1 MRIPSVV
8 TIQRAADLPIP
19 PQSLRHRVHGAN
31 DVDSFLEAG
40 RQRSQSLIGA
50 LAQIGEPIERFESV
64 LDFGCG
70 SGHILRWM
78 LPLLSAQRICGS
90 DTDREAIAWCARHIP
105 QAHFTVNSGQPPTSF
120 ANHSFDLIYAIS
132 VFPHLNEA
140 HQFHWLAELQRITR
154 PGGIVLLS
162 VHGTSY
168 KNGLP
173 TQTAAELAQSG
184 CSCVAS
190 DGRKDVLPDRDQI
203 AFHTTEYVN
212 RYYSRFFEVAAYIDR
227 GMSGVQDLVA
237 LRRRPT
243 EDALIQTMLAEQ
255 NRTQVLESK
264 VQALEQQLDLKNQHI
279 DMLEALLE
287 KIGQGRVMR
296 VLNTARRLVPR

>member
-1 MRIPSVV
+1 MV
-8 TIQRAADLPIP
+8 TIQRAEDLPIP

-31 DVDSFLEAG
+31 DVDSFLEVG
-40 RQRSQSLIGA
+40 RQCSQSLISA

-70 SGHILRWM
+70 SGRVLRWM
-78 LPLLSAQRICGS
+78 LPLLSAQRIYGS
-90 DTDREAIAWCARHIP
+90 DIDREAIAWCARNIP
-105 QAHFTVNSGQPPTSF
+105 QAHFTVNPGQPPTSF

-132 VFPHLNEA
+132 VFSHLNEV

-162 VHGTSY
+162 IHGTFY
-168 KNGLP
+168 KNDLP
-173 TQTAAELAQSG
+173 AQTAAELAQTGFSF
-184 CSCVAS
+184 VVS
-190 DGRKDVLPDRDQI
+190 DGWKGVFPDWYQI

-212 RYYSRFFEVAAYIDR
+212 RYYSQFFEVAAYIDR
-227 GMSGVQDLVA
+227 GMSGVQDLVV

-243 EDALIQTMLAEQ
+243 EDVLIQTMLAEQ

-264 VQALEQQLDLKNQHI
+264 VQALEQQLGLKNQHI

-296 VLNTARRLVPR
+296 VLNTARRLVSR